1 MNKLLQL
8 DVKVFRFINQRCQSA
23 FLDAI
28 MPWCT
33 LLGSAGFSLF
43 IFLVLTI
50 IVPQVHGFTLFLSM
64 FVSQF
69 LTHGIKRIG
78 KRIRPHLALPD
89 TLSDLRPSFFDP
101 SFPSAHT
108 AAVTSWCATTAFCI
122 PPTTPYLGFVVL
134 LVAFSR
140 IYMGQHYPSDVIMGA
155 IIGVL
160 PAALIFLL

>member
-8 DVKVFRFINQRCQSA
+8 DIKIFRFINQRCHSV
-23 FLDAI
+23 FLDI
-28 MPWCT
+28 VMPWCT
-33 LLGSAGFSLF
+33 LLGSAGFSVI
-43 IFLVLTI
+43 IFFLLTI
-50 IVPQVHGFTLFLSM
+50 VVPKVHGTTLFLSM
-64 FVSQF
+64 FISQF
-69 LTHGIKRIG
+69 LTHGIKHLG
-78 KRIRPHLALPD
+78 KRMRPHLALPD

-122 PPTTPYLGFVVL
+122 PQTMPYLAFIVL

-155 IIGVL
+155 IIGIV